1 MRFERRKQQDQQAV
15 DLSGSLD
22 KEKVLLSEL
31 RGHAGRL
38 RSGST
43 TWGRDEKGRTSDGE
57 WGGGQGVSM
66 SRLSIL
72 ARILKDARK
81 QRKGNW
87 KAHQ

>member
-38 RSGST
+38 LSGFT

-57 WGGGQGVSM
+57 WVS
-66 SRLSIL
+66 
-72 ARILKDARK
+72 A
-81 QRKGNW
+81 
-87 KAHQ
+87 